1 MKKLVSIFSAFIC
14 MLAIAMTLQMQQAE
28 AVVKN
33 VKDGG
38 QTMIQADME
47 KLDQKLQS
55 INDTFGVKVVVMT
68 MKSLPEGQ
76 TLKEYAEDT
85 LKNMLSSD
93 SDNGALL
100 LVQVTDTRK
109 YDILADDKIQQS
121 ITKETGIPALKKEV
135 LPFLKEDKYIDA
147 YMAFADRAEYFLAYK
162 KNTGEA
168 YGYSTD
174 GHQSAANT
182 EEEDEFSFLG
192 LLIGLVFSGFIGY
205 CIYVYLVDAMSNVK
219 PETEAS
225 AYLDED
231 SVAITEAQDIFLY
244 TTRSVVHHE
253 RDNDDDDDDDDD
265 DGDSY

>member
-109 YDILADDKIQQS
+109 YDI
-121 ITKETGIPALKKEV
+121 
-135 LPFLKEDKYIDA
+135 
-147 YMAFADRAEYFLAYK
+147 FADIQNIQAL
-162 KNTGEA
+162 
-168 YGYSTD
+168 
-174 GHQSAANT
+174 
-182 EEEDEFSFLG
+182 
-192 LLIGLVFSGFIGY
+192 
-205 CIYVYLVDAMSNVK
+205 
-219 PETEAS
+219 P
-225 AYLDED
+225 
-231 SVAITEAQDIFLY
+231 
-244 TTRSVVHHE
+244 VHHQILL
-253 RDNDDDDDDDDD
+253 
-265 DGDSY
+265 SVLFQK

>member
-85 LKNMLSSD
+85 LKNMLSS
-93 SDNGALL
+93 G
-100 LVQVTDTRK
+100 RK
-109 YDILADDKIQQS
+109 
-121 ITKETGIPALKKEV
+121 
-135 LPFLKEDKYIDA
+135 
-147 YMAFADRAEYFLAYK
+147 
-162 KNTGEA
+162 
-168 YGYSTD
+168 
-174 GHQSAANT
+174 
-182 EEEDEFSFLG
+182 
-192 LLIGLVFSGFIGY
+192 LI
-205 CIYVYLVDAMSNVK
+205 A
-219 PETEAS
+219 
-225 AYLDED
+225 
-231 SVAITEAQDIFLY
+231 
-244 TTRSVVHHE
+244 
-253 RDNDDDDDDDDD
+253 
-265 DGDSY
+265 